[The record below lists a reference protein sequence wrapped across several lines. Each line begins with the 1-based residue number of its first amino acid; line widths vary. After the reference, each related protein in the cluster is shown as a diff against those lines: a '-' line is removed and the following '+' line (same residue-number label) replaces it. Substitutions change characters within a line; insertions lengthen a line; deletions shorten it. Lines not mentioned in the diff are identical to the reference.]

1 MKTAYARLAGAG
13 SSRASIALRTGW
25 MSVRTALLSAA
36 SAQTTAITQ
45 SSVAKAR
52 GTWRRQSRSARRASP
67 ASRDTVLG
75 VNVAS
80 LAPGDDAE
88 PSAGPS

>member
-1 MKTAYARLAGAG
+1 
-13 SSRASIALRTGW
+13 
-25 MSVRTALLSAA
+25 MSERTALLSAA

-52 GTWRRQSRSARRASP
+52 GTWRRQSRSGRRAS
-67 ASRDTVLG
+67 ATARDAVLG

-80 LAPGDDAE
+80 
-88 PSAGPS
+88 SCR